1 MNEAQLKM
9 YENIAKDIHTKGVE
23 SLQGGN
29 PCSSEVALLYYVEN
43 MIIHSGSSSAL
54 VSALSDDLD
63 THNQECIEML
73 KEMGDDTHGY

>member
-9 YENIAKDIHTKGVE
+9 YESIAKEIHAKGVE

-43 MIIHSGSSSAL
+43 MIIQSGSNSSL

-63 THNQECIEML
+63 KHNQDCIETL
-73 KEMGDDTHGY
+73 IEMGDDPHGY

>member
-9 YENIAKDIHTKGVE
+9 YESIAKEIHAKGVQ

-29 PCSSEVALLYYVEN
+29 SCSSEVALLYYVEN
-43 MIIHSGSSSAL
+43 MIIQSGSNSAL

-73 KEMGDDTHGY
+73 RDMGDDCHGY